1 MFVDRKIFPRNTN
14 TTATAAQSNTTKAI
28 AAIGD
33 FFTGGVVVPK
43 FVIAVGTS
51 RLPAFC
57 PVMINCTSSV
67 EGDCGTMI
75 LWKHV
80 GHSIIVLLRH
90 DSHLICWPQTG
101 QTNLNSLMLL
111 EKHSIFVRHW
121 QRGFSRASFPRL
133 CD

>member
-14 TTATAAQSNTTKAI
+14 TTATAAQSKTTKAI

-67 EGDCGTMI
+67 AGDCGTMI
-75 LWKHV
+75 L
-80 GHSIIVLLRH
+80 
-90 DSHLICWPQTG
+90 
-101 QTNLNSLMLL
+101 L
-111 EKHSIFVRHW
+111 EARRTFHHRV
-121 QRGFSRASFPRL
+121 APPRL
-133 CD
+133 ALDVLAANRTDKFKLAHAIGEAFHICAPLATGFFKGFFPASL